1 MKLIN
6 YFKYLFRKNK
16 IFIIYFLLLNMEY
29 IHLKTVNL
37 YFYSKDSNNNYNFIL
52 YSNNKDEKIYHHMFN
67 QILNYDNGSI
77 YSISRFLTQKFGK
90 IFTDDFNAKLVSNTE
105 FEVEKG
111 NPNLKQY
118 ELWENEIYLFWLD
131 KLSSNPIQ
139 YDEINEEVIYFIEIP
154 YIQIDSLNSLLE
166 KNKIEYKFVYIN
178 EANFSSLKLS
188 NEANKIFNLLPFG
201 KMKQHIIDTLKMKE
215 DKNYTIYII
224 LSLKTPGKD
233 QNGFFHFPALFHSIY
248 RKNNE
253 EWKYINVSTDGLPS
267 EELLSKTKAI
277 LIPGSNLSVYNDYDF
292 LRKTESFL
300 KDLIKDMLFNK
311 KYPKLKLLGICF
323 GMQIIVSA
331 LGGTIVKMPGPHR
344 GKPEDVEIIDDK
356 FYEFNFYK
364 NSGIEKKKILR
375 ISEAH
380 GDAVDKYPEE
390 KYKIKLYGTSK
401 SCKNEIMVDEQ
412 EKILLI
418 QGHPEYQPAFNSNR
432 VAKVFLKFFQKIENP
447 TEEQINKFIDNSLND
462 EFAKNVNFV
471 EYRKLCSIFMKN

>member
-77 YSISRFLTQKFGK
+77 YSISRFLTQNFGK
-90 IFTDDFNAKLVSNTE
+90 IFTDDFNAKLLSNTE
-105 FEVEKG
+105 FAVEKG

-201 KMKQHIIDTLKMKE
+201 KMKQPIIDTLKMKE
-215 DKNYTIYII
+215 EKNY
-224 LSLKTPGKD
+224 
-233 QNGFFHFPALFHSIY
+233 
-248 RKNNE
+248 
-253 EWKYINVSTDGLPS
+253 KYI
-267 EELLSKTKAI
+267 
-277 LIPGSNLSVYNDYDF
+277 
-292 LRKTESFL
+292 
-300 KDLIKDMLFNK
+300 
-311 KYPKLKLLGICF
+311 
-323 GMQIIVSA
+323 
-331 LGGTIVKMPGPHR
+331 
-344 GKPEDVEIIDDK
+344 
-356 FYEFNFYK
+356 
-364 NSGIEKKKILR
+364 
-375 ISEAH
+375 
-380 GDAVDKYPEE
+380 
-390 KYKIKLYGTSK
+390 LYY
-401 SCKNEIMVDEQ
+401 
-412 EKILLI
+412 
-418 QGHPEYQPAFNSNR
+418 H
-432 VAKVFLKFFQKIENP
+432 
-447 TEEQINKFIDNSLND
+447 
-462 EFAKNVNFV
+462 
-471 EYRKLCSIFMKN
+471 